1 MATSAFKSTTKRTPI
16 GNDKSSS
23 SAHRRSRSLSRF
35 SRPIPPDDF
44 SDDSTAPSRGKF
56 VNMDRGSGVPDIS
69 LDDLAIQLLSLG
81 DRGRSGFRS
90 GDVSH
95 EERVA
100 GGSLRRG
107 RSVSRQ
113 GSESKN
119 NSKSYSRGGGGGKV
133 NSDGSNSR
141 RRRSVSVVRYEIGD
155 SEVNKLLLILNSN
168 LHFLCGNLLMILLK
182 ERKLAF

>member
-1 MATSAFKSTTKRTPI
+1 
-16 GNDKSSS
+16 
-23 SAHRRSRSLSRF
+23 
-35 SRPIPPDDF
+35 
-44 SDDSTAPSRGKF
+44 
-56 VNMDRGSGVPDIS
+56 MDRGSGVPDIS

-119 NSKSYSRGGGGGKV
+119 NSKSYSRGGGKV

-141 RRRSVSVVRYEIGD
+141 RRRSVSVVTYQIGD

-168 LHFLCGNLLMILLK
+168 LHFFGGNLLMILLK